1 MIKYYK
7 LLDMLNRKSMTKEEL
22 RQKIGI
28 SSATMSKISAHKL
41 VSLDVIDK
49 ICNVLNCQ
57 PGDIIE
63 HIPDEKLSLSAAIDT
78 QQEESPAA
86 EPKVAEAQTVHQK
99 PPEPEGEAPHIPQ
112 KKPER
117 QFKPFTKSDEA
128 KINLSKLLNDIK
140 YQMDIAEVYG
150 MDILRML
157 MEQARKPAN
166 EKSAIAE

>member
-78 QQEESPAA
+78 QQEESLKVTESQTAHQ
-86 EPKVAEAQTVHQK
+86 EPLVTESEK
-99 PPEPEGEAPHIPQ
+99 PCTPQ

-117 QFKPFTKSDEA
+117 QFKPFTESDAE
-128 KINLSKLLNDIK
+128 KIDMARLPKDIR

-150 MDILRML
+150 IDVLSSL
-157 MEQARKPAN
+157 LDKARTK
-166 EKSAIAE
+166 ETEAIVTK

>member
-63 HIPDEKLSLSAAIDT
+63 HIPDEKLSLTAAIDT
-78 QQEESPAA
+78 QQKELQ
-86 EPKVAEAQTVHQK
+86 VAETQTAHQE
-99 PPEPEGEAPHIPQ
+99 PPVTESENPRTPQ

-117 QFKPFTKSDEA
+117 KFKPFTESDA
-128 KINLSKLLNDIK
+128 KKIDMARLPKDIK
-140 YQMDIAEVYG
+140 YQMDIIEVYG
-150 MDILRML
+150 RDVLASL
-157 MEQARKPAN
+157 LDKARKKN
-166 EKSAIAE
+166 KEG